1 MSENKKNENDK
12 KNKLIKIIYFDEDS
26 AIDYINISDGGIRVK
41 SNETTNEKSDKGN
54 INTTIGLESKFSFFD
69 FFKANAKAEANA
81 EILQYGQKIVKS
93 TLTNT
98 ILTDYILKA
107 NDDEKTK
114 KFCDFKIVPI
124 ENSLTFWK
132 MYTPYTKLFNDK
144 LSDKIN
150 SEIDI
155 TKLDQVIDSVKGYY
169 ELKAVKNNE
178 TYILR
183 FNNIGFRNNYKLS
196 NLMNMDLVYYGVL
209 VGESTLEQYSI
220 ENEFNFTTN
229 SSVSLEEIKG
239 KAGENNKIKIYDVIL
254 AGVVD
259 GNEK

>member
-1 MSENKKNENDK
+1 M
-12 KNKLIKIIYFDEDS
+12 
-26 AIDYINISDGGIRVK
+26 
-41 SNETTNEKSDKGN
+41 
-54 INTTIGLESKFSFFD
+54 
-69 FFKANAKAEANA
+69 
-81 EILQYGQKIVKS
+81 QYGQKIVKS